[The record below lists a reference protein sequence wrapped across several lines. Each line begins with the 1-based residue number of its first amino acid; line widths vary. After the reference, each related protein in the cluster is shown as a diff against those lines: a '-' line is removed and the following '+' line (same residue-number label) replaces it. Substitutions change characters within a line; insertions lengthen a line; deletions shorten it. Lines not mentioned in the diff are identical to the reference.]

1 MIKARHFTASLAG
14 LTALLSACTMMP
26 QADSALAGE
35 AAFAEADGAFHSQA
49 GDMGDFLIARYAS
62 LTNDPEAAAENYA
75 RIARIHPGDRSITER
90 AIIAPLAPV
99 IPTTAGWSL
108 REVISDR
115 V

>member
-62 LTNDPEAAAENYA
+62 LTNDPEAAA
-75 RIARIHPGDRSITER
+75 DRYDL
-90 AIIAPLAPV
+90 APLAAKEKPIRHV
-99 IPTTAGWSL
+99 LSNGFGFGGVNAALVFSKSP
-108 REVISDR
+108 
-115 V
+115 